1 LVIVPTTIRVFYPAN
16 FPIYLYPASYKLVML
31 HFFFAKDTISW
42 GENEGKIFT
51 LAEREEGREASNN
64 FMVFLLHCT

>member
-1 LVIVPTTIRVFYPAN
+1 
-16 FPIYLYPASYKLVML
+16 ML